1 MEKLDPA
8 ATDSP
13 NIDNPYGFCLGNH
26 CVSEFQFALYAVAI
40 CLGAIIILIVI
51 VIRIHQVTFRADYD
65 SIHHCHALLHKIAY
79 NSTLTKSHLLLKW
92 GGRGQGLLG

>member
-1 MEKLDPA
+1 MEKLDLA

-40 CLGAIIILIVI
+40 CLCAIIILIVC
-51 VIRIHQVTFRADYD
+51 VIRIHQVTLYADYD
-65 SIHHCHALLHKIAY
+65 SIHHCHAPLKKIALK
-79 NSTLTKSHLLLKW
+79 STLTM
-92 GGRGQGLLG
+92 